1 MSAVEQP
8 YHHGNLRQVL
18 LEEAESMLSRVGA
31 DGLSLRQLARE
42 AGVSHAAPSRHFRDK
57 QALLDALAE
66 SGFLKMTSAMTRA
79 VTEPPSPPRQRM
91 SALAHAYVQFALE
104 HRELLSLMYS
114 TKHAPGATE
123 QLLAAGQSAM
133 DLTVSVITDAMDSGE
148 ISDGDPTTIALV
160 AFSTFHGIATLAAG
174 QMLDGAP
181 VDVVVDAASNLLWA
195 GLTSA

>member
-1 MSAVEQP
+1 MPVDEQP

-18 LEEAESMLSRVGA
+18 LEQAESMLTDVGA
-31 DGLSLRQLARE
+31 DGLSLRQLARQ

-66 SGFLKMTSAMTRA
+66 AGFLKMTSAMTRA
-79 VTEPPSPPRQRM
+79 VTEPAAPRRRLA
-91 SALAHAYVQFALE
+91 ALAEAYVRFALD

-123 QLLAAGQSAM
+123 QLLTAGQSAM
-133 DLTVSVITDAMDSGE
+133 DLTLSVITDAQAAGE
-148 ISDGDPTTIALV
+148 ISTGDPSTIALV

-174 QMLDGAP
+174 QMLDGSS
-181 VDVVVDAASNLLWA
+181 VDDVVAAASDLLWA
-195 GLTSA
+195 GLTA

>member
-1 MSAVEQP
+1 MPVDEQP

-18 LEEAESMLSRVGA
+18 LEQAESMLTDVGA
-31 DGLSLRQLARE
+31 DGLSLRQLARQ

-79 VTEPPSPPRQRM
+79 VTEPAAPRRRLA
-91 SALAHAYVQFALE
+91 ALAEAYVRFALD

-123 QLLAAGQSAM
+123 QLLTAGQSAM
-133 DLTVSVITDAMDSGE
+133 DLTLSVITDAQAAGE
-148 ISDGDPTTIALV
+148 ISTGDPSTIALV

-174 QMLDGAP
+174 QMLDGSS
-181 VDVVVDAASNLLWA
+181 VDDVVAAASDLLWA
-195 GLTSA
+195 GLTA